1 MERKFVNK
9 AVKPFLVMFIITLLL
24 EIFVFNFRFW
34 QSIGYDF
41 TPISETAIGEGL
53 VENEDGSFTFNGSA
67 NSYIEFGYVNMEMDN
82 LYLSISRTDGA
93 PYRQYVRIDIADEGS
108 EVYYSLPEREVVSS
122 VERSKYIKFNANGV
136 VKKMR
141 INLEPE
147 TVYDLGMKAVGTNDQ
162 EYNIKIDSVQINKSV
177 PFFFVPLRVLGIL
190 LVLMLIYSLRY
201 NTYAYNYRLDPASK
215 GQRAAFAALI
225 AINILFAVFIYFS
238 NKFYFYLDRDVYSN
252 LAQALLQG
260 HFDLPMLEPSQG
272 LLDMSNPYDSNLR
285 GSLGVE
291 YYWDYAFF
299 EGKYY
304 VYFGIVPCLLLFL
317 PVRALLGVDLPVNLA
332 MLIFTIIYIIVGF
345 RFIYAMAKRY
355 FKRIPFVTFL
365 MMAEL
370 FVFCSGL
377 TAALFRND
385 LYAIPGITA
394 LTFTMLGIDLWL
406 SGIDRQ
412 GNVLSR
418 TKILLGSLCMA
429 LVAGCRPQLLVGSF
443 FAIFIFMRTA
453 FARRAM
459 FAKNKDSLINT
470 AVFVLPYV
478 VVAAFLMYYN
488 YARFGSVFDFGAN
501 YNLTTNDMTKRGFR
515 LDRIPYGIFM
525 FLFQFPKIT
534 SRFPFLNPCDNFT
547 QYMGVTIYE
556 CVYGGLF
563 VIMPVLLWNFA
574 AYFGKTKRFLR
585 RRKLFAAILIC
596 HIFAFIILV
605 ADINMA
611 GIVFRYGIDFTWLLI
626 LPAFAVY
633 LCLDERY
640 KGDMLKRHRFKFA
653 AAFMISML
661 CNILIVFMSYR
672 NYSMDYSN
680 PTVYYSIMYAL
691 QFWM

>member
-1 MERKFVNK
+1 MRRVIFGKY
-9 AVKPFLVMFIITLLL
+9 AKPFFILLIITLLL
-24 EIFVFNFRFW
+24 EVFLFNFRFW
-34 QSIGYDF
+34 ESLGYKL
-41 TPISETAIGEGL
+41 TPMSETAIGQGL
-53 VENEDGSFTFNGSA
+53 TENEDGSFTFSGKDD
-67 NSYIEFGYVNMEMDN
+67 SYIEFGYVNMPMNN
-82 LYLSISRTDGA
+82 LFLSISRTDGK
-93 PYRQYVRIDIADEGS
+93 PYRQYVRIEVADEGS
-108 EVYYSLPEREVVSS
+108 EVYYSLPQREVVST
-122 VERSKYIKFNANGV
+122 VERSKYIKFNTNGV

-147 TVYDLGMKAVGTNDQ
+147 PLYDLGMKKAGSSSG
-162 EYNIKIDSVQINKSV
+162 EYTINIDSVQINKSV
-177 PFFFVPLRVLGIL
+177 PFFFVPLRALGIL
-190 LVLMLIYSLRY
+190 LILLLVYSLRY
-201 NTYAYNYRLDPASK
+201 NTYAYNYRLDFASK
-215 GQRAAFAALI
+215 GQRAAFLLLI
-225 AINILFAVFIYFS
+225 MVNILFAVFIYFN
-238 NKFYFYLDRDVYSN
+238 NKFYFYLDRGVYSN

-272 LLDMSNPYDSNLR
+272 LLDMSNPYDNNLR
-285 GSLGVE
+285 GSMGIE
-291 YYWDYAFF
+291 YNWDYAFYD
-299 EGKYY
+299 GKYY

-332 MLIFTIIYIIVGF
+332 MLIFTVIYIIVGF

-355 FKRIPFVTFL
+355 FKRMPFVTFL

-406 SGIDRQ
+406 SAVDRR
-412 GNVLSR
+412 GNILSR
-418 TKILLGSLCMA
+418 TKLFLGSLCMA

-443 FAIFIFMRTA
+443 FAIFIFMRTV

-459 FAKNKDSLINT
+459 FAKNRDSLVNT
-470 AVFVLPYV
+470 AYFALPYV

-515 LDRIPYGIFM
+515 LDRLPYGIFM
-525 FLFQFPKIT
+525 FLFQLPKIT

-563 VIMPVLLWNFA
+563 VIIPVLLWNFA
-574 AYFGKTKRFLR
+574 AYFGKTKRFLK
-585 RRKLFAAILIC
+585 RRKLFAAIIIC
-596 HIFAFIILV
+596 HIFAFIILT

-611 GIVFRYGIDFTWLLI
+611 GIVFRYGMDFTWLLI

-640 KGDMLKRHRFKFA
+640 KGDLLKRHRLKFA

-672 NYSMDYSN
+672 NYSMDYTN